1 MHFSNISCN
10 RKQSKARE
18 IRKYATKECFSF
30 KKVLGKQQVQ
40 DNYWDLIPLLCH
52 KKPKKSTTNHS
63 CLPRPR
69 SGLCSYCS
77 LFKQDGV
84 HKILQRSEVPHRIRA
99 FSPVT
104 LTCRLTFNLHFLRS
118 VREVQ
123 EIWDTPQ
130 KTWMSRGKRR
140 HSLKGILKG
149 NWPHSPWKSQQL
161 ILKTKT
167 IKALPKF

>member
-10 RKQSKARE
+10 RKQSKAHE

-52 KKPKKSTTNHS
+52 KKPKKATTNHS
-63 CLPRPR
+63 CLPRPT
-69 SGLCSYCS
+69 SGLCNTTCSYCS
-77 LFKQDGV
+77 LFKQNGV
-84 HKILQRSEVPHRIRA
+84 YKNLQRSEVPHRIRP
-99 FSPVT
+99 FSPIT

-123 EIWDTPQ
+123 EI
-130 KTWMSRGKRR
+130 
-140 HSLKGILKG
+140 
-149 NWPHSPWKSQQL
+149 
-161 ILKTKT
+161 
-167 IKALPKF
+167 

>member
-10 RKQSKARE
+10 RKQSKAHE
-18 IRKYATKECFSF
+18 IRKYTTKECFSF

-40 DNYWDLIPLLCH
+40 DNYWDLTPLLCH
-52 KKPKKSTTNHS
+52 KKPKKATTNSS

-69 SGLCSYCS
+69 PVLCNTTCSYCS

-84 HKILQRSEVPHRIRA
+84 YKILQKSTIPHRIRA
-99 FSPVT
+99 FSPIT
-104 LTCRLTFNLHFLRS
+104 LTCRLTFNLHLLRS

-123 EIWDTPQ
+123 EIWDIPQ
-130 KTWMSRGKRR
+130 KMWMSMARR

-149 NWPHSPWKSQQL
+149 NWPHSS
-161 ILKTKT
+161 
-167 IKALPKF
+167 